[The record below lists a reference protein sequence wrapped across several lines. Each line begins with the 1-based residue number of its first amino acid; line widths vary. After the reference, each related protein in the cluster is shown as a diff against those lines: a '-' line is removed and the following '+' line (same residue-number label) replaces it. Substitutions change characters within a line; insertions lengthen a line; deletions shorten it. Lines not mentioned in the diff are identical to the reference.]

1 MTSPVT
7 ELLDDLVS
15 ASIRQL
21 DGYWQQLADNYG
33 TGRVRAKAVMT
44 MHEESLTN
52 LKADRKVASGEQ
64 STLDVVT
71 DSVRAA
77 LNNGGQS

>member
-64 STLDVVT
+64 SALDVVI